1 MIQSS
6 NQPNP
11 LPEQNKPQAPGAVP
25 LTDAQKKAAAAEAL
39 AKSKA

>member
-1 MIQSS
+1 MNPSS

-11 LPEQNKPQAPGAVP
+11 LPEQKPGTAVP
-25 LTDAQKKAAAAEAL
+25 QTDDQKKAAAAEAL